1 MAQVVR
7 LMDVRAAQ
15 RQSRQAHDKGLRMA
29 PAKAPYTPQQVLWHG
44 GFYFFAG
51 AGFALMFATWM
62 ASAMTTGCFMA
73 AGYCDQRTRITGR

>member
-29 PAKAPYTPQQVLWHG
+29 HAKAPITAQQILWRG

-51 AGFALMFATWM
+51 SGFAMIFATWM
-62 ASAMTTGCFMA
+62 ASVAATSCFMA
-73 AGYCDQRTRITGR
+73 AGYCDARKGR